1 MAIKI
6 ILKIFVNR
14 KIAYILMGNM
24 KDYQGL
30 FIRAVKVDFVKKS
43 NMKMSR
49 NLFFEL
55 FFKSSKIKVATE

>member
-1 MAIKI
+1 MDIKI

-30 FIRAVKVDFVKKS
+30 FIRAVKVDFIKKRKKYE
-43 NMKMSR
+43 NYPEF
-49 NLFFEL
+49 L
-55 FFKSSKIKVATE
+55 I